1 MVVHSEE
8 SEDGH
13 MKEEMPGT
21 QDMGDPLDGYK
32 LVSVQDSVVWES
44 WHAWE
49 DSLRVVHRMLRAGAV
64 ALQGEL
70 SEKPLV
76 QTEKLTE
83 QEQGRLE
90 KWKR

>member
-1 MVVHSEE
+1 
-8 SEDGH
+8 
-13 MKEEMPGT
+13 
-21 QDMGDPLDGYK
+21 
-32 LVSVQDSVVWES
+32 
-44 WHAWE
+44 
-49 DSLRVVHRMLRAGAV
+49 MLRAGAV